1 MIESR
6 SFRVH
11 GANESCEFPKKEMT
25 PDQAIESFLIYE
37 VGYGGVV
44 TKLTATEV
52 VIVTKVLACTDTT
65 TFSGT
70 EEEMALLHKFAE
82 LAVVLDPHQKDYNRP
97 LFDAAINL
105 IEKWS
110 DGVPLL
116 VAMGHGMTFGTVS
129 VAMILGF
136 MVPDEPPEVHKA
148 LVKANKKDALA
159 AVLLAL
165 RGACTLREA
174 LEAGGITIEASESSS

>member
-11 GANESCEFPKKEMT
+11 GTNESCQFPTRELM

-52 VIVTKVLACTDTT
+52 VIVTKVMTCTDTT

-70 EEEMALLHKFAE
+70 EEEMALFCKFAE

-110 DGVPLL
+110 NGSPLL
-116 VAMGHGMTFGTVS
+116 VVMGRGMAFGTVS
-129 VAMILGF
+129 VTMILGF

-165 RGACTLREA
+165 RGVCTLREA
-174 LEAGGITIEASESSS
+174 LEAGGITIEASESGN